1 MQNLFTMILKRINNI
16 LIFWNITRKEM
27 IKHAIVLFHF
37 QNNML
42 RQRKDRWSLL
52 FLIETSFWV
61 ISEISQDH

>member
-1 MQNLFTMILKRINNI
+1 
-16 LIFWNITRKEM
+16 M